1 MTEMLEYKPELVKQK
16 PMNLDHL
23 PTLNRHYRFAD
34 QILYGQKVRK
44 EAPKQVME
52 FQCHK
57 CIREQCEQSGSCEQF
72 ARLKATEL
80 KELMKP

>member
-1 MTEMLEYKPELVKQK
+1 MIDSEQAEAKNRFNP
-16 PMNLDHL
+16 NSL

-44 EAPKQVME
+44 ETSKQLME
-52 FQCHK
+52 FECHN
-57 CIREQCEQSGSCEQF
+57 CIREKCKQHTSCEQF
-72 ARLKATEL
+72 ARLKAAEM